1 MNDLMQTAEKLVLHG
16 IHAIAL
22 FPVIDKKY
30 KSSNGEEAYKSDG
43 LIQKTIA
50 KLKSEFPLSIQSNG
64 LTISDTIAASFSAQI
79 VDDLVKANEVVLDVS
94 VVNAFPIS
102 GGITVEF
109 IDFNG
114 QVIHEISDIGNIQSS
129 LLGVMDTQENLMKME
144 SSIEVLVGSEVLG
157 DLNLINRIVLK
168 AELNTETGVIQSIP
182 SNAYL
187 FFKSFLK
194 VKTMNSTP

>member
-1 MNDLMQTAEKLVLHG
+1 
-16 IHAIAL
+16 
-22 FPVIDKKY
+22 
-30 KSSNGEEAYKSDG
+30 
-43 LIQKTIA
+43 
-50 KLKSEFPLSIQSNG
+50 
-64 LTISDTIAASFSAQI
+64 
-79 VDDLVKANEVVLDVS
+79 
-94 VVNAFPIS
+94 
-102 GGITVEF
+102 
-109 IDFNG
+109 
-114 QVIHEISDIGNIQSS
+114 
-129 LLGVMDTQENLMKME
+129 MKME

>member
-1 MNDLMQTAEKLVLHG
+1 M
-16 IHAIAL
+16 
-22 FPVIDKKY
+22 
-30 KSSNGEEAYKSDG
+30 
-43 LIQKTIA
+43 
-50 KLKSEFPLSIQSNG
+50 
-64 LTISDTIAASFSAQI
+64 TISDTIAASFSAQI